1 MNDRNTLTLRISFST
16 FLRILLVAFAILVV
30 WALLD
35 IVLLLF
41 LSMILAAAIAPWITT
56 LSRHK
61 IPRPVGVLIV
71 YSALLAVF
79 VAIVLLLVPAITRE
93 AASIAANFPD
103 HYKRF
108 TEFFLSPGAVDSGAL
123 STAKD
128 ALTSVTKGVFAGL
141 KNVAGGFASFLLVL
155 VITFYFTVD
164 EHNLRKFW
172 IRIVPPS
179 YRDRL
184 VRITRLAEERIGN
197 WFRGQL
203 MISAAIVVLS
213 YLVLTI
219 IGIPNALLLSIV
231 AGIAAFIPLVGL
243 AIGAIPAVFVALTV
257 SVTKATIVLVF
268 TIALYQVVANALV
281 PKVMS
286 RAVGLNPVVIILVM
300 LLGADLAGAL
310 GLILA
315 IPVASIIDAFV
326 REWSARGEGVHVT

>member
-1 MNDRNTLTLRISFST
+1 MDNRQTLFLNVSFST

-30 WALLD
+30 WSLID

-41 LSMILAAAIAPWITT
+41 LSMILAAAISPWITT
-56 LSRHK
+56 LARRR

-71 YSALLAVF
+71 YTALLAVF
-79 VAIVLLLVPAITRE
+79 VAIVVLLVPAITRE
-93 AASIAANFPD
+93 AASIAANFPE

-108 TEFFLSPGAVDSGAL
+108 TDFFLSKGAVDSGVL
-123 STAKD
+123 TTAKD
-128 ALTSVTKGVFAGL
+128 AVTNVTRGLFAGL
-141 KNVAGGFASFLLVL
+141 KDIAGGFASFLLVL

-164 EHNLRKFW
+164 EENLRRFW
-172 IRIVPPS
+172 IRMVPS
-179 YRDRL
+179 AYRDRL
-184 VRITRLAEERIGN
+184 VRVTRLVEERIGN

-203 MISAAIVVLS
+203 TISVAIAALS

-219 IGIPNALLLSIV
+219 IGIPNALLLAII
-231 AGIAAFIPLVGL
+231 AGVAAFIPLVGL

-268 TIALYQVVANALV
+268 VIALYQLVGNVLV

-286 RAVGLNPVVIILVM
+286 KAVGLNPVVIILVM
-300 LLGADLAGAL
+300 LLGADLAGML
-310 GLILA
+310 GLVLA

-326 REWSARGEGVHVT
+326 REWSEPAGVTDAA